1 MKLPINF
8 TNPELL
14 NLLLFFIEEVFVD
27 GNFELTK
34 PKIHSEDLDLLEI
47 HYQEV
52 NLYYNFSKSFNLIFD
67 VNWVYRERAKIS
79 KKLNYLLHCL

>member
-1 MKLPINF
+1 
-8 TNPELL
+8 
-14 NLLLFFIEEVFVD
+14 
-27 GNFELTK
+27 
-34 PKIHSEDLDLLEI
+34 
-47 HYQEV
+47 YQEV